1 MLKATQ
7 KNNIISITTPLGKDT
22 LYLTHFTATE
32 AISQLFSIS
41 VSMFTVGTQISLD
54 SLVGKNVCIT
64 LRNAESNGAV
74 RYFHGVVSHLESA
87 GMRTAAS
94 DDAQNYIDYQ
104 AVIVPQMA

>member
-7 KNNIISITTPLGKDT
+7 KNNIISITTPLGKDV

-54 SLVGKNVCIT
+54 SLVG
-64 LRNAESNGAV
+64 
-74 RYFHGVVSHLESA
+74 
-87 GMRTAAS
+87 
-94 DDAQNYIDYQ
+94 
-104 AVIVPQMA
+104 